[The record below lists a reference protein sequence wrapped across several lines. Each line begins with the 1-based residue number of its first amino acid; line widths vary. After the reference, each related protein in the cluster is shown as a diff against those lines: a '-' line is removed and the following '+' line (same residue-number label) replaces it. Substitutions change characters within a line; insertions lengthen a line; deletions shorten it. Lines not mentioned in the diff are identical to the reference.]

1 MDQAPADGAERSHLG
16 VGTNDG
22 ASDEGAT
29 PDPLSMADLRA
40 VSHGSIALVTPLTAA
55 GETWLQENTV
65 TERWQWLGKSLGV
78 DHRYI
83 IPLLEGAIQDGLE
96 VETA

>member
-1 MDQAPADGAERSHLG
+1 M
-16 VGTNDG
+16 T
-22 ASDEGAT
+22 
-29 PDPLSMADLRA
+29 DLT
-40 VSHGSIALVTPLTAA
+40 VESHGSIALVTPLTPL

-65 TERWQWLGKSLGV
+65 TEGWQWLGKSLGV